1 MEVQARRHKRD
12 SERERERSFT
22 MGAEHVVA
30 GVVAFSLTKKLVILG
45 TVNLYGVGRLYR
57 HALKAA
63 RRTQT
68 TSFPSSCPVAPVWR
82 TPIAEGFKV
91 RMRHFTCAY
100 TCRHILIDTVSV

>member
-1 MEVQARRHKRD
+1 
-12 SERERERSFT
+12 

-63 RRTQT
+63 KRTQVT
-68 TSFPSSCPVAPVWR
+68 PSFPSSCPVAPVWR

-91 RMRHFTCAY
+91 RMRECTCTY
-100 TCRHILIDTVSV
+100 GDKYS